1 MAGEKNAKVICF
13 ANNKGGSGKSTSCA
27 NIGYTL
33 SAQGKKVLLID
44 GDMQLNLSLSFLDE
58 ERVLELAAGAEN
70 LYYGIKN
77 QQDLKEFIIQTP
89 YENLDLIPS
98 STLMSG
104 IEYELFT
111 KWNREKILKKGLET
125 ILAEGIY
132 DYILIDSPPTLGGWV
147 VNILAASDYLIV
159 PVEASP
165 WGLFGLANMFEFV
178 DSIREITPDLK
189 ILGIAITKVD
199 ARKNYFKQTID
210 SLREI
215 PDIHVF
221 ENYIR
226 VDSSIEWAQDNN
238 KPVMVFKRSS
248 RSAKEYEELTA
259 EVLKQINQDEY
270 QDEK

>member
-1 MAGEKNAKVICF
+1 MAGKKDTKVICF

-33 SAQGKKVLLID
+33 SAKGNKVLLID

-58 ERVLELAAGAEN
+58 ERVLELAAATEN

-77 QQDLKEFIIQTP
+77 QQDLKDFIIQTP

-98 STLMSG
+98 STLMSA

-111 KWNREKILKKGLET
+111 KWNREKILKKGLAAVLE
-125 ILAEGIY
+125 ESYY
-132 DYILIDSPPTLGGWV
+132 DYILIDAPPTLGGWV

-178 DSIREITPDLK
+178 DSIREIAPDLQ

-210 SLREI
+210 SLKEI
-215 PDIHVF
+215 PDVHVF
-221 ENYIR
+221 ESYIR

-238 KPVMVFKRSS
+238 KPVMVYKRSS
-248 RSAKEYEELTA
+248 RSAKEYEQLSE
-259 EVLKQINQDEY
+259 EVVKQMRT
-270 QDEK
+270 K